1 MGESPELFD
10 QTVAPPRRT
19 WRTTGWIWLASVAGW
34 TLFSALLVLQDGIS
48 ERIHSSGPINWVEKI
63 GWEIGWTLWAPLMP
77 CVLAF
82 TRRHRISVSG
92 DQRNWFYHACGAA
105 GAILLQVFGE
115 TTEVFWLARAM
126 GARPPYV
133 TVLLSTALMRWH
145 LDLLVYCAIV
155 AVAQAIWFRR
165 EAASFAVQASR
176 LETRLAEAKLDML
189 KSQIHPHFL
198 FNTLHAIAALI
209 VKREDH
215 LAVEMLSR
223 LSDFLRIVLDN
234 VNVQQVSLKEELDL
248 LRLYLE
254 IQMVRFG
261 DRLKVQI
268 DIPSE
273 LLSAEV
279 PYLLLQPLV
288 ENAIKHGVER
298 YSSAGLI
305 EVRGW
310 QSGENVHLVV
320 RNAGNRHNPAP
331 GSMKERIG
339 LGNTRQRLQLLYGEK
354 QHVEIRSEPQGE
366 TVVEIV
372 LPLEDASILASVEG

>member
-1 MGESPELFD
+1 M
-10 QTVAPPRRT
+10 
-19 WRTTGWIWLASVAGW
+19 
-34 TLFSALLVLQDGIS
+34 FSALLVLQDGIS

-63 GWEIGWTLWAPLMP
+63 GWEVGWTLWALLTP

-92 DQRNWFYHACGAA
+92 DQRNWFYHACGAV

-115 TTEVFWLARAM
+115 TTEVFWLARVM
-126 GARPPYV
+126 GANPSYV

-155 AVAQAIWFRR
+155 AVAQAIWLWR
-165 EAASFAVQASR
+165 EAASFAVRASR
-176 LETRLAEAKLDML
+176 LEVRLAEAKLDML
-189 KSQIHPHFL
+189 KSQLHPHFL

-234 VNVQQVSLKEELDL
+234 ANVQQVSLKEELDL

-261 DRLKVQI
+261 ERLRVQI
-268 DIPSE
+268 DIPSD
-273 LLSAEV
+273 LLTAEV

-298 YSSAGLI
+298 YFSAGLI

-310 QSGENVHLVV
+310 QTGDNIHLLV
-320 RNAGNRHNPAP
+320 RNDGDGLNHEP

-339 LGNTRQRLQLLYGEK
+339 LGNTRQRLQLLYGER
-354 QHVEIRSEPQGE
+354 QHVEIRSESQGE

-372 LPLEDASILASVEG
+372 LPLEDASILASVEDRSEAMVP

>member
-1 MGESPELFD
+1 MEESPELFD
-10 QTVAPPRRT
+10 QTAAPSRRAR
-19 WRTTGWIWLASVAGW
+19 RTTGWIWLASVAGW
-34 TLFSALLVLQDGIS
+34 TLFSALFVLQDGIS

-63 GWEIGWTLWAPLMP
+63 GWEIGWTLWAPLTP

-92 DQRNWFYHACGAA
+92 EQRNWFYHVCGAA

-126 GARPPYV
+126 GAHPSYL

-155 AVAQAIWFRR
+155 AMAQAIWLWR

-176 LETRLAEAKLDML
+176 LEARLAEAKLDML
-189 KSQIHPHFL
+189 KSQLHPHFL
-198 FNTLHAIAALI
+198 FNTLHAVAALI

-234 VNVQQVSLKEELDL
+234 ADVQQVSLKEELDL

-261 DRLKVQI
+261 DRLRVQI
-268 DIPSE
+268 NVPSE

-310 QSGENVHLVV
+310 QAGENVHLEV
-320 RNAGNRHNPAP
+320 RNDGNGLNQEL
-331 GSMKERIG
+331 GSMKERVG

-354 QHVEIRSEPQGE
+354 QHVEFRSEPQGE

-372 LPLEDASILASVEG
+372 LPLEDASTLASVEA